1 MRGRRHRRRGGV
13 LALVAALVLVAGGC
27 APEGVAGR
35 EVTRTPTPTT
45 DLLALRT
52 RLGIPACPSSDTD
65 VAARSDGLPDVTL
78 DCIGGDSRVRLAGLR
93 GRPLIVNV
101 WAQWCEPCRAEA
113 PFLAEFARTAPS
125 RLVILG
131 VDYDDPDPAAALSF
145 AADASWTWAHVV
157 DPDRRLAGP
166 LRIAGPPQTFFVS
179 AEGVVVHR
187 HVGAFT
193 SAAELEGLSRQ
204 YLGVG

>member
-1 MRGRRHRRRGGV
+1 
-13 LALVAALVLVAGGC
+13 
-27 APEGVAGR
+27 VAGR

-45 DLLALRT
+45 DLVGLRT
-52 RLGIPACPSSDTD
+52 RLGIPACPPSDD
-65 VAARSDGLPDVTL
+65 SVAARPDGLPDVTL

-101 WAQWCEPCRAEA
+101 WAQWCEPCRREA
-113 PFLAEFARTAPS
+113 PFLAEFARGAPS
-125 RLVILG
+125 QLQILG
-131 VDYDDPDPAAALSF
+131 VDYDDPEPELALSF
-145 AADASWTWAHVV
+145 AADATWTWAHVV
-157 DPDRRLAGP
+157 DPDKLIGGP
-166 LRIAGPPQTFFVS
+166 LRIAGPPQTFFVT

-193 SAAELEGLSRQ
+193 STTQLAGLSRQ

>member
-1 MRGRRHRRRGGV
+1 MRGRRRRWWGG
-13 LALVAALVLVAGGC
+13 LFALVVTLVLVVAGC

-45 DLLALRT
+45 DLLAMRT
-52 RLGIPACPSSDTD
+52 RLRIPACPPSDGA
-65 VAARSDGLPDVTL
+65 VVARSDGLPDVTL

-93 GRPLIVNV
+93 GRPLILNV
-101 WAQWCEPCRAEA
+101 WAQWCEPCREEA

-125 RLVILG
+125 RLLILG
-131 VDYDDPDPAAALSF
+131 VDSDDPDPAAALSF
-145 AADASWTWAHVV
+145 AATATWTWAHVV

-166 LRIAGPPQTFFVS
+166 LHIAGPPQTFFVS
-179 AEGVVVHR
+179 PEGVVVHR

-193 SAAELEGLSRQ
+193 SAAQLAGLSRQ
-204 YLGVG
+204 YLGVD